1 MSYDLHGTEL
11 PAEQEGIPHQTLI
24 SSVLHRL
31 VTDRLVDEDHI
42 RKAVKLLANGYQT
55 VEEQAS
61 RAR

>member
-42 RKAVKLLANGYQT
+42 RKAVMLLANG
-55 VEEQAS
+55 
-61 RAR
+61 